1 MSAPFVAMS
10 PKDLARATQG
20 ELVEYYRH
28 CRAMTN
34 EWIRRQVILHNRIDI
49 LATVVLGLSVQPF
62 HLAML
67 RFQFQ
72 HRDNLQ
78 LVFRGAGK
86 STLCTET
93 KAIHLLLK
101 DPNLRILLASKT
113 AQNAEGFL
121 RGIKNQ
127 FENNERL
134 AEIFGPYYDPRKVTK
149 WDNREIEVL
158 PRRKPNKEASITC
171 VGADGTIVS
180 KHYDVIIDDDIVDE
194 ENSRTKHQRDK
205 LVTWAYQTLDPT
217 LEPPDPAVP
226 HRGEHH
232 RQGTRYHHQDY
243 YGHLIER
250 ELKDHHNIIRALD
263 ESGRSPWPEKYPPT
277 WFVEKR
283 RKSGII
289 IFNAQYQ
296 NNTDAMKGE
305 IFQYDDCQRVPD
317 AEIEAQSD
325 LQVFMGVDL
334 AIGEEETADKFAIVV
349 IGVNK
354 SRTAFYVLDFYEG
367 QLRFN
372 AQTSKIRDYAK
383 KWDPIRI
390 AIETNAYQKA
400 QYHNLKDKEPDI
412 RLRPV
417 TTDKDK
423 ITRAWKLTS
432 LFEERKVF
440 FRESQGLLIEHMV
453 LFPNARYKDLFDAF
467 DLAVTASK
475 IKGRRR
481 SGGRAEPGVI

>member
-1 MSAPFVAMS
+1 
-10 PKDLARATQG
+10 
-20 ELVEYYRH
+20 
-28 CRAMTN
+28 
-34 EWIRRQVILHNRIDI
+34 
-49 LATVVLGLSVQPF
+49 
-62 HLAML
+62 
-67 RFQFQ
+67 
-72 HRDNLQ
+72 
-78 LVFRGAGK
+78 
-86 STLCTET
+86 
-93 KAIHLLLK
+93 
-101 DPNLRILLASKT
+101 
-113 AQNAEGFL
+113 
-121 RGIKNQ
+121 
-127 FENNERL
+127 
-134 AEIFGPYYDPRKVTK
+134 
-149 WDNREIEVL
+149 
-158 PRRKPNKEASITC
+158 
-171 VGADGTIVS
+171 
-180 KHYDVIIDDDIVDE
+180 
-194 ENSRTKHQRDK
+194 
-205 LVTWAYQTLDPT
+205 
-217 LEPPDPAVP
+217 
-226 HRGEHH
+226 
-232 RQGTRYHHQDY
+232 
-243 YGHLIER
+243 
-250 ELKDHHNIIRALD
+250 
-263 ESGRSPWPEKYPPT
+263 
-277 WFVEKR
+277 
-283 RKSGII
+283 
-289 IFNAQYQ
+289 
-296 NNTDAMKGE
+296 MKGE

-432 LFEERKVF
+432 IFEERKVF